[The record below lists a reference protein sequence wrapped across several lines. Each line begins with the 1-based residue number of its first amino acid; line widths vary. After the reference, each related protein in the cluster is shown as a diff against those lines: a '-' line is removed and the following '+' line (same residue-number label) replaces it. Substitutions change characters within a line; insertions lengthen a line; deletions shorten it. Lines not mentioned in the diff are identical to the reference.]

1 MQSAVRGGSPPRQRK
16 AVGREPAREGSV
28 TNGKKRPKYVPKQGI
43 TAPVALLKRTEKLL
57 RKFAKKAGH

>member
-28 TNGKKRPKYVPKQGI
+28 TPRKKKAKYVPKQGV
-43 TAPVALLKRTEKLL
+43 TAPVDLLKRTERFLK
-57 RKFAKKAGH
+57 RFAKKVGK